1 MVCHL
6 CPEVFYSIYKIRL
19 VQIGDEVD
27 GLMWKGLFWIVF
39 IFLIVRACSSSD
51 DFGGSDYG
59 YSDYDRGYEEGWM
72 EVCGEV
78 ERISPSVYQELRNR
92 RYC

>member
-1 MVCHL
+1 MC
-6 CPEVFYSIYKIRL
+6 
-19 VQIGDEVD
+19 DEDD
-27 GLMWKGLFWIVF
+27 GFMRKGLFWIVV
-39 IFLIVRACSSSD
+39 IFLIFRACSSSD
-51 DFGGSDYG
+51 DFGGLDYG

-78 ERISPSVYQELRNR
+78 QRISPSVYQELRNR